1 MKSAEASRPACWWR
15 RSELTYN
22 QALSKHT
29 DIALPAA
36 FGGGVPGVAAVLAD
50 AAFQVP
56 GFSPR
61 SGYWGTHWLDGF
73 LYGVGSDT
81 VALTV
86 ICGIWFVLGAVI
98 GGFLGCLFSAL
109 LEVRGRS
116 DR

>member
-1 MKSAEASRPACWWR
+1 MSTK
-15 RSELTYN
+15 
-22 QALSKHT
+22 T
-29 DIALPAA
+29 DMGLPAA
-36 FGGGVPGVAAVLAD
+36 FGGGILGIAVVLAGS
-50 AAFQVP
+50 AFQVP

-73 LYGVGSDT
+73 LYGIGSDT

-98 GGFLGCLFSAL
+98 GGFLGYLFSAL